1 MEKFARR
8 PAVEEKSPGRGT
20 LLGIGDRR
28 QAAGG
33 RRQAAGGRRQA
44 QAAGD
49 IDRPFDGIGQD
60 GALTARLFGLR
71 EAVRLSTSEGTPSA
85 PQEPR

>member
-8 PAVEEKSPGRGT
+8 PAVEEKSPGRGI
-20 LLGIGDRR
+20 LLGTDGRR
-28 QAAGG
+28 QTADGRRQTAGG
-33 RRQAAGGRRQA
+33 RRQAAG
-44 QAAGD
+44 D
-49 IDRPFDGIGQD
+49 IGPPVERGIGQD
-60 GALTARLFGLR
+60 GALTAHLFGLR